1 MTNPYLAA
9 AEREKLERV
18 QVGIAGAGGLGS
30 NVAMHLVRAGVK
42 RLTICDFDTV
52 SESNLNRQFFFRDQ
66 VGMKKVEALRDNLL
80 RIEPDLKLQIED
92 RHLDVEG
99 VRALYADCDILV
111 EALDVAETK
120 AVFYNAFLGDKRP
133 VVGASGLAG
142 FGRSNAIRLKKLGNL
157 YLAGD
162 GEASVSDALAPQS
175 ARVGIAAAMEANTV
189 LALVLGREI

>member
-80 RIEPDLKLQIED
+80 RIEPDLKLQIDD

-120 AVFYNAFLGDKRP
+120 AVFYNAFLGDARP

-162 GEASVSDALAPQS
+162 GEASVSDTLAPQS

>member
-9 AEREKLERV
+9 AEREKMERV

-80 RIEPDLKLQIED
+80 RIEPDLKLQIDD
-92 RHLDVEG
+92 RHLDVED

-111 EALDVAETK
+111 EALDMAETK
-120 AVFYNAFLGDKRP
+120 AVFYNAFLGDSRP
-133 VVGASGLAG
+133 VIGASGLAG